1 MSVFCTLLFQV
12 DAYSSTDPVIVYAR
26 ITRGGHA
33 SVLNA
38 RVTATVFK
46 PEGGGE
52 PTELILNDNG
62 AGYPDVTAGD
72 GVYSAYFADFAPI
85 RGHYSIRV
93 EADNNDGL
101 ARTPKITPDFALE
114 SGSGAS
120 STTAAAPTTNTNTS
134 RHFGKENEL
143 TLKLNRSGVLATL
156 MR

>member
-1 MSVFCTLLFQV
+1 M

-33 SVLNA
+33 PVLNA

-62 AGYPDVTAGD
+62 AGYPDLTAGD
-72 GVYSAYFADFAPI
+72 GIYSAYFADFAPI

-101 ARTPKITPDFALE
+101 ARTPKLTPDFALE
-114 SGSGAS
+114 SGMGAT
-120 STTAAAPTTNTNTS
+120 STTAAAPTTNTS
-134 RHFGKENEL
+134 LHFGKKNEL
-143 TLKLNRSGVLATL
+143 SQVKKYRFF
-156 MR
+156 

>member
-1 MSVFCTLLFQV
+1 MAESQLPKRISVFCTLLFQV

-33 SVLNA
+33 PVLNA

-72 GVYSAYFADFAPI
+72 GIYSAYFADFAPI

-114 SGSGAS
+114 SGSGAT
-120 STTAAAPTTNTNTS
+120 STTATAPTTNTS
-134 RHFGKENEL
+134 MHFGKENKL
-143 TLKLNRSGVLATL
+143 CDLK
-156 MR
+156 